1 MTKQVKI
8 YHNPRCSKS
17 RETLNLLKENG
28 VESEV
33 VLYLETPADAATLR
47 DLLKMLGMNSAREL
61 MRQKEDLYKELNLAD
76 SSLSEEAL
84 IQAMVDNP
92 KLMERPIV
100 VANGKARIGRP
111 PEQEEDHQWHQH
123 QIDGNGQ
130 QTDQRG
136 EGNFHHRIAHGQ
148 HPTAHIFGHCINNA
162 RVH

>member
-28 VESEV
+28 VEPEV
-33 VLYLETPADAATLR
+33 VLYLAATLR

-84 IQAMVDNP
+84 IQAMVENP

-100 VANGKARIGRP
+100 VTNGKARIGRP
-111 PEQEEDHQWHQH
+111 PEQVLE
-123 QIDGNGQ
+123 IVG
-130 QTDQRG
+130 
-136 EGNFHHRIAHGQ
+136 
-148 HPTAHIFGHCINNA
+148 
-162 RVH
+162 